1 MRLLGMLWTVALDA
15 PAVSDEPF
23 CFFLVRASPR
33 VTKMKY
39 ILCLGPWLARVIGR
53 KVCFCLSMIVASM
66 RPHSL
71 GLVGLEGGI
80 LMRRFAAGLAV
91 VPVLFLAACV
101 ASTGGGGGSPPGPPE
116 RVGLFSHAS
125 YEFGLLNTTL
135 SGGAAPDEAANRTL
149 GLIYLQ
155 DAEVRARLPH
165 GSVDYRV
172 NYTLVG
178 GANDLR
184 LAFFTLNTT
193 DAPNKGARL
202 LYQVAPRYARRAY
215 ALNYVVNTLGVRSLR
230 VEAQIVYLNAS
241 DGYHSHEM
249 VSVPVN
255 IRAFATAPAANDL
268 LVFEGTSRTGTE
280 QRTRMVTTTVPD
292 QSFRGRLSQTIN
304 LTQATGAERALGAFT
319 ARWTGEHYTPDPAEV
334 RRADVTTD
342 FDGTQLI
349 TSTAPRST
357 VPALAVRVTLT
368 LNNNSATQVADT
380 YMIPA
385 GTNISEVNNVS
396 DDDASFLA
404 FVQRLNTTTT
414 GRRFNFVALDAQDRV
429 GPNVTEMAWSF
440 SYPYR
445 VNVTSTRTQT
455 DTLSVRRLSYGTT
468 GLVNENV
475 AGRTCVLGLCSGERL
490 PGSLAADVPNVFSS
504 FADALGSASP
514 VLGSA
519 PSALGATPGALL
531 DAARKG
537 RAADLFDTIG
547 LRMRQP
553 RGLVAGEEYMPTLY
567 LRVRNVNSSERAYR
581 CDDAYYYD
589 NQVRRIQVRAA
600 ADASMEVVDHEAQS
614 LYGCRLEASLDGLAY
629 AAVTTDLL
637 TDALEQIDRVEGFV
651 AEGSV
656 NASQCGSANQT
667 TRVRALRAGGCVYQ
681 AGLMIGVGDVNEPV
695 EFNVAGVLA
704 AVNETYVGAA
714 NNTRPAVGTPFNTR
728 AADPVLATLTYREP
742 DENATGAR
750 LSIGVPRIVRV
761 VPAQVVPS
769 GRAVATA
776 PLFYLAPRAA
786 DQAALML
793 NASVAADVLDYE
805 ALTTNATGQRGL
817 RITLQATDNSTARL
831 ITERVFNL
839 EVRDVVYAP
848 VDFVYVPRVLNHTE
862 GPPVEQR
869 LLPGL
874 AQFVSNGGPVLGRM
888 QAVDPETNT
897 SAGLAYA
904 YVGVEPSNPVQ
915 NRSLAL
921 GQGLGRPTA
930 DELLLVG
937 PGLRDGDRFNVRLRA
952 MQPAAPNRA
961 IAELEVVTVVNY
973 AALATNAT
981 PAYIGAPPAQFVE
994 SELQG
999 SVGEG
1004 RAGGE
1009 VQYVAGTHLNQIT
1022 SAADVQPRFR
1032 YVDNVEAE
1040 LGPTVAALVRAYPAL
1055 RRPDHA
1061 AFTLNATSGQLRINE
1076 AADFTARADY
1086 TLLLAVANG
1095 TDQAYQRSDY
1105 AVVQVVITDNN
1116 TAPRLTNLRASPN
1129 LAAGN
1134 TVVINASAARVNF
1147 QIAENTA
1154 PGTTLATFDVVDDN
1168 PLMEAAFAPR
1178 RGGDTY
1184 RLERATTP
1192 QQIVLNGKRVYRATY
1207 QLVTARPDYEA
1218 DAEAVLSHVFT
1229 DGGRYV
1235 YAGGQYASSGTDQ
1248 RTVALDVN
1256 GTVTDIN
1263 EPPRLAFVGGTRT
1276 AAGRLVLDED
1286 AAQDASVVG
1295 VRAEDPEGL
1304 VANLSYTLTTAPA
1317 SLAAVF
1323 NTSAAVPAISMNG
1336 RVATWALRV
1345 ANPDALENAGDGA
1358 IFTLRLAATDVAG
1371 LGAAATLG
1379 LEVRDVV
1386 HAFDVTTANTTNINI
1401 TEQQALDD
1409 ANHVLRG
1416 NLLRLAAV
1424 QPDYDEFFFGTNVR
1438 VGDVEVRAGELSYAD
1453 AAVAG
1458 GLHDEE
1464 RFALLRLQPVGR
1476 NTASAADDAVHLVL
1490 DEARL
1495 IEQHLLG
1502 VQVTQM
1508 VRLTDPSGGV
1518 AAAEVAVPVD
1528 VVPPVPVGLAFGRAD
1543 AADRAVPRVPAAY
1556 TVAYRQSA
1564 YVQPVAARAC
1574 TAGSDQHIMLAT
1586 ECYPTEL
1593 VADASGQRRAHIARD
1608 LSRQMHFGAARA
1620 TLRNLDNQELG
1631 LSFTDISGVNFSIAA
1646 EDVQIYVLNAEGAL
1660 QDGRASFDRFFT
1672 FRVNNSEVVGGRPQP
1687 VLWVQHKQY
1696 EVFNRTT
1703 GQPLVNRSYPALD
1716 TLAFQPG
1723 QANQIL
1729 TYFVLAVDGG
1739 QANNASRRAL
1749 AQLNI
1754 DVASVAA
1761 RQARVA
1767 ELQVLGDDLLDGE
1780 TIGENE
1786 WARIVNNP
1794 LPELRLV
1801 VENPDGVSTN
1811 ETVDVLVEVVASEMS
1826 DRSDGLFNGT
1836 AGNATGNQ
1844 LVRLGANAA
1853 DTFTFTLAAGTE
1865 RSARQNIPFALARN
1879 VYGRALLRV
1888 NLTERDA
1895 TGALVPDGSQARYFE
1910 LVVEDRPTGDLVVDA
1925 LTVGGSAS
1933 GVDED
1938 TAVLTT
1944 DPADPTDLLILRF
1957 LVRGT
1962 GFAPPRQQI
1971 LQDVTITATN
1981 VTGIEHLRVRPG
1993 TVADLGDGSDA
2004 STKVVRQ
2011 VLDYTEHGFGTTR
2024 FAIRAVTQEERGFAD
2039 VARAYDAVLDLPP
2052 RTFMIRSVADPLR
2065 ALPMMRMAARYRL
2078 PQFVARAGQQG
2089 FTATARSPAVVF
2101 FEDADL
2107 VTGALAAYQQP
2118 GNVQVVLPGPS
2129 QTVGGVS
2136 IQLTETNTNLNDIRP
2151 QVTRVPGT
2159 NQLRVDLAA
2168 ISLTLIQAQRE
2179 AIEQTGQ
2186 VNLAFTVRLTDPQAE
2201 QNDPA
2206 RTVAA
2211 EAQLNI
2217 RLMTA
2222 DTVATPANY
2231 GTTPVALA
2239 EGTMSGAALFAT
2251 NLTLTDPDLAQPTG
2265 EIYTYTLDVQRA
2277 GTPVFDLLA
2286 WNNGTALDG
2295 RTWQEA
2301 ASSSAGSI
2309 NRSLVLAK
2317 TVDDADVGVY
2327 AVRWTVRELSG
2338 GGDSDDR
2345 LVADGTFDLNITN
2358 VEEPTT
2364 QFCDVRNP
2372 TRVLDPSDPMSL
2384 TCASY
2389 LQDGAADLQVR
2400 FGPWYAPRV
2409 NELVDMEA
2417 NVAVVYADP
2426 DLLALGDAALPQPVV
2441 VRVTGSPTL
2450 IEGDVI
2456 ASARGEETRSVAAAA
2471 LGLSATAARIDATD
2485 RFALMVG
2492 LRLNLT
2498 AADYAFINR
2507 HERASLIFD
2516 LALTPAAGTPPA
2528 AARAKLLLRAPTV
2541 NEPRFAAV
2549 QQYNNTS
2556 VAFDEGTPANTAL
2569 FPDLNITD
2577 PDVRRTGGDTFSYT
2591 VTGAPAGL
2599 VEWSEGASETVQ
2611 STTSPLFMRTLRLAR
2626 APDDADV
2633 GRHVVDWTI
2642 TNDGFVTRG
2651 QFRLNITNVAEPPV
2665 VECDVRRA
2673 ADDCGYRGGAF
2684 VLQDH
2689 FGTWEAP
2696 RVGLYQDTGESIRV
2710 VFRHPD
2716 LLLTAQDLL
2725 PQPANVSI
2733 SNVTLAGGGIMR
2745 TLTAD
2750 AAFNLTDTVQV
2761 TRMGQSALFSVTL
2774 HVHLNFTLADY
2785 ALINQQQEANLS
2797 FQLNVTT
2804 DDGFAAAG
2812 VQLNLRAD
2820 DNNPRIVVPAAYR
2833 INVSFME
2840 GVSAGTALAAP
2851 IQLEDPDVMRVGG
2864 DRYHYFVTVTRGDQ
2878 SAVLDL
2884 VTWSHNRSETVQQ
2897 ADNRRFE
2904 RALVFNREPDDADV
2918 GNYTVIWSIRDMHHA
2933 RASDSL
2939 MAANGLFNLS
2949 IINVADPPLVDC
2961 DGTRADEDCGY
2972 NISYAD
2978 GDAIVLQDVFGNWTH
2993 PVVDT
2998 LRVTNA
3004 SARIV
3009 LLAPDALLFGPGA
3022 RPTGT
3027 ATLGVTNA
3035 SLIAGTTSLALAPT
3049 RVQPTNVSSPI
3060 ALLADDLRFAV
3071 QTAPL
3076 ALGLTREQ
3084 YDFINQRVDARLNMT
3099 LNITTSGGSAL
3110 AQAQLALHARNNPPL
3125 IVCPG
3130 GAFVLTLAPCTGTAL
3145 ASEQVFFPGRGLL
3158 GGTAGTRVGGVLPIQ
3173 DPDTTRAT
3181 GDRYIYTVVVTANAT
3196 IVPDLLRW
3204 SNGSQEI
3211 VRHPDRGSY
3220 NRSNIAEGSIVFRE
3234 LASFTRNLELA
3245 RAIDDPDIGNYT
3257 VNWTIANSNAD
3268 GTEARLVTRGH
3279 FRLAIPNRADP
3290 PLVIC
3295 DAESADAA
3303 GCGYRPVRF
3312 ELNQI
3317 FHAGNIGTASFV
3329 NLSAQIAVV
3338 FAEPDLLAPGPDRA
3352 ALPTVASFSF
3362 ANGSQD
3368 IGQDNDGTP
3377 QRIDLEVRLNLTDG
3391 IAVRRQQP
3399 DGTTFTVELPLFL
3412 RLTRSEYQALNNG
3425 DGQTLGVDLIL
3436 ADSPGGATPARARIE
3451 LIVEVTNT
3459 NAHFNHTAA
3468 YNGTIIQVAEETPAN
3483 TSIVTGAGRFI
3494 NITDADVLRPNG
3506 DDFIYRLTVRH
3517 ASSGVAAPDLL
3528 AWDANG
3534 TRRPDPDQAGTIQ
3547 WEENVRQSVIGL
3559 FGQEGQPWF
3568 QRAIILAKQ
3577 PQDEDV
3583 GNYTVAWSIRDDKHE
3598 RTSTQPPV
3606 QGTFQLSIINVN
3618 DAIQACGRTESRNCT
3633 DVNLTAQT
3641 TLYDLVGDFN
3651 ATGELHTDPV
3661 RRNVTVYFTDRDF
3674 RAPPIADLALPAPNQ
3689 IKARALN
3696 ADLHTQLNLTFGEAQ
3711 LQRLSDSTDMEV
3723 LLPLFM
3729 QLNATQYE
3737 ALDQAGGT
3745 LNIQL
3750 HITAMDA
3757 GDTEVRAIASV
3768 NFTLL
3773 ISNDAAIT
3781 AGPYADGHLVEYRER
3796 LYPYSAVFITPDPTD
3811 TIDLNVSLRIQD
3823 PDIRGAGGDTYH
3835 YSLNVTRMHAGR
3847 NISVPD
3853 LLAWSHGGRETLKNQ
3868 PTDLF
3873 ERNIYFVRGP
3883 DSADVGSYTVTWN
3896 ITEERAASQTAN
3908 AQHTVAR
3915 GQFTM
3920 NIRETP
3926 RVSSTD
3932 VLPPG
3937 QEAINT
3943 VEGTDP
3949 LSAAPPDWEV
3959 SIRGILGEVT
3969 VTLDYDRRLDFEDA
3983 RGAFLRLNGE
3993 PTLSIPWTTTRRN
4006 EPARNLVVNLN
4017 LAYPPTD
4024 RQVTSS
4030 SRYEAIIT
4038 TSGGNFET
4046 RRHPII
4052 VSNINDPTN
4061 VSARGVLTG
4070 TIPGQQITLPS
4081 FALQDEDFRV
4091 RTRADTI
4098 RSAGQLALR
4107 STLRLVF
4114 GEQDGA
4120 CTFLSEE
4127 RLFPGVLNDH
4137 IFTVN
4142 TPPVIDLLANSDCA
4156 TIFYNASR
4164 DRLIDANLFNDNLEL
4179 TEVRLV
4185 NYRDP
4190 SGGPEITTGDL
4201 LLASG
4206 QLNIPL
4212 DADVDG
4218 DGVDNTADNC
4228 PRIANG
4234 DQLDSNGNDFG
4245 DVCEPDDADFDGID
4259 DSIDNCFFTANP
4271 DQTDT
4276 DGDGYGDSCSADG
4289 NNNGFRDLSTIQQLE
4304 GVRTNLNVNFEL
4316 LRDISLAGRNWQP
4329 IGGEFNAFTGIFDG
4343 RGHTISNLSIRRT
4356 GNLEGSGRF
4365 LGLFSSVQAATIR
4378 NTTLRIQEIRL
4389 SNVTSISLFI
4399 GGLIGSVFTAS
4410 SVQDNAVILEGDILV
4425 DSRASVPGTGNI
4437 FIGGLIG
4444 SASPFPAGGDIS
4456 RSYVLSTGGKIIGNS
4471 TRVNT
4476 ILTGG
4481 LIGSHRRINIMNSY
4495 VLLPDG
4501 ASIGAFGPDAQA
4513 GGLAGSS
4520 FAGISNSYAIVNGS
4534 IEGTTRGG
4542 LVGNLGSG
4550 GSLSNSYFSGP
4561 LQNAHSGGGAN
4572 LRRTVPQL
4580 ACPETP
4586 GATCSGATTYTSWD
4600 NTTVWD
4606 FGDDQ
4611 TLPDLRSQ
4619 SRPPE
4624 FEDLLL
4630 NLLP

>member
-1 MRLLGMLWTVALDA
+1 
-15 PAVSDEPF
+15 
-23 CFFLVRASPR
+23 
-33 VTKMKY
+33 
-39 ILCLGPWLARVIGR
+39 
-53 KVCFCLSMIVASM
+53 
-66 RPHSL
+66 
-71 GLVGLEGGI
+71 
-80 LMRRFAAGLAV
+80 MRRFVAGLAV

-101 ASTGGGGGSPPGPPE
+101 ASIGGGGGSPPGPPE

-125 YEFGLLNTTL
+125 YAFGLLNTTL
-135 SGGAAPDEAANRTL
+135 SGGATPDEAANRTL

-165 GSVDYRV
+165 GAVDYRV

-184 LAFFTLNTT
+184 LAFFALNTT
-193 DAPNKGARL
+193 DAPNKGVRL

-241 DGYHSHEM
+241 GGYHSHEM
-249 VSVPVN
+249 TSVPVN
-255 IRAFATAPAANDL
+255 IRAFAAAPVANDL

-280 QRTRMVTTTVPD
+280 QRTRMVTTTAAD
-292 QSFRGRLSQTIN
+292 QLFRGRLSQTIN
-304 LTQATGAERALGAFT
+304 LTQARGAARALGAFT
-319 ARWTGEHYTPDPAEV
+319 ARWTEEHYTPDAAEV

-342 FDGTQLI
+342 FDLQQLI
-349 TSTAPRST
+349 TSTAPRQT
-357 VPALAVRVTLT
+357 VPALAVRVILT
-368 LNNNSATQVADT
+368 LNNNSATQVEDT
-380 YMIPA
+380 YRIPA
-385 GTNISEVNNVS
+385 GTNISMVNNAS
-396 DDDASFLA
+396 DGEGSFLG
-404 FVQRLNTTTT
+404 FVRDLNMTAA
-414 GRRFNFVALDAQDRV
+414 GRRFDFVALDARQRV
-429 GPNVTEMAWSF
+429 GPNVTEMTWSF
-440 SYPYR
+440 GYPYR

-455 DTLSVRRLSYGTT
+455 DTLSVRRLSYGTA
-468 GLVNENV
+468 GLVRENV

-490 PGSLAADVPNVFSS
+490 PGSLAADGPNVFSS

-519 PSALGATPGALL
+519 SSALGSTPGALL

-537 RAADLFDTIG
+537 RAADLFDTLG

-581 CDDAYYYD
+581 CDEAYYYD

-600 ADASMEVVDHEAQS
+600 ADTSMEVVDHEAQA
-614 LYGCRLEASLDGLAY
+614 LYGCRLEASLNGLAY

-637 TDALEQIDRVEGFV
+637 TDAAQQIDRVEGFV

-667 TRVRALRAGGCVYQ
+667 TRVRALRASGCVYQ
-681 AGLMIGVGDVNEPV
+681 AGLMIGVSDVNEPV

-761 VPAQVVPS
+761 VPAQVVPT
-769 GRAVATA
+769 GRVASVATA
-776 PLFYLAPRAA
+776 PLFYLARRAA
-786 DQAALML
+786 DRAALML

-831 ITERVFNL
+831 ITERTFNL
-839 EVRDVVYAP
+839 AVRDVVYAP
-848 VDFVYVPRVLNHTE
+848 VDFVYVPRVLNHSVASD
-862 GPPVEQR
+862 PVEQH

-915 NRSLAL
+915 NRSFAL

-937 PGLRDGDRFNVRLRA
+937 PGLRAGDRFNVRLRA
-952 MQPAAPNRA
+952 MQPAAPNHA
-961 IAELEVVTVVNY
+961 VVELNVTTVVNY

-981 PAYIGAPPAQFVE
+981 PTYIGAPPLRFVDA
-994 SELQG
+994 ELQAQ
-999 SVGEG
+999 VVEG
-1004 RAGGE
+1004 RAGAE
-1009 VQYVAGTHLNQIT
+1009 VRYAAGMHLNRT
-1022 SAADVQPRFR
+1022 TPSVDVQPHFR
-1032 YVDNVEAE
+1032 YVTNIAE
-1040 LGPTVAALVRAYPAL
+1040 LGPTVAALVRAYPEL
-1055 RRPDHA
+1055 RQPDRAAMA
-1061 AFTLNATSGQLRINE
+1061 AFALNATSGQLRLRE
-1076 AADFTARADY
+1076 QADFRAQASY

-1095 TDQAYQRSDY
+1095 TDRSYQRSDY

-1116 TAPRLTNLRASPN
+1116 TAPRLTNLRAAPN

-1154 PGTTLATFDVVDDN
+1154 PGTPLALFELVDDN
-1168 PLMEAAFAPR
+1168 PLADLRIAPA
-1178 RGGDTY
+1178 RGGTVY
-1184 RLERATTP
+1184 RLERATAP
-1192 QQIVLNGKRVYRATY
+1192 QQVLLNGKRAYRATY

-1218 DAEAVLSHVFT
+1218 DADLVLSHAFT

-1248 RTVALDVN
+1248 QTVTLAVN

-1263 EPPRLAFVGGTRT
+1263 EPPRLSFVGGTRT
-1276 AAGRLVLDED
+1276 ADSRLVLDED

-1323 NTSAAVPAISMNG
+1323 NTTAAVPVISADG

-1345 ANPDALENAGDGA
+1345 DNPDALENAGDGA

-1386 HAFDVTTANTTNINI
+1386 HAFDLTMANTTNINI

-1409 ANHVLRG
+1409 ANHVLRA
-1416 NLLRLAAV
+1416 NLLRLVAA

-1438 VGDVEVRAGELSYAD
+1438 VGDVDVRAGALTYAD
-1453 AAVAG
+1453 AAVAA

-1476 NTASAADDAVHLVL
+1476 NTAAAADDAVHLVL

-1495 IEQHLLG
+1495 IEQNLLG
-1502 VQVTQM
+1502 PQVTQM

-1518 AAAEVAVPVD
+1518 ASVQLPVPVD
-1528 VVPPVPVGLAFGRAD
+1528 VVPPMPVGLAFGRAD

-1574 TAGSDQHIMLAT
+1574 TAGSDQHIMLEA

-1631 LSFTDISGVNFSIAA
+1631 LSFTDISGVNFSIAE

-1672 FRVNNSEVVGGRPQP
+1672 IRVNNSEVVGGRPQP

-1703 GQPLVNRSYPALD
+1703 GQRLVNRSYPALD

-1723 QANQIL
+1723 QANQVL

-1739 QANNASRRAL
+1739 QATNASRRAL

-1811 ETVDVLVEVVASEMS
+1811 ETVDVLVEVVASETS
-1826 DRSDGLFNGT
+1826 IRSDGLFNGT

-1853 DTFTFTLAAGTE
+1853 DTFAFTLAAGTE

-1888 NLTERDA
+1888 NLTERDD

-1933 GVDED
+1933 EVDED
-1938 TAVLTT
+1938 AAVLTT

-1957 LVRGT
+1957 LVRGD
-1962 GFAPPRQQI
+1962 GFAPPREQI
-1971 LQDVTITATN
+1971 LQGVRITATN
-1981 VTGIEHLRVRPG
+1981 VTGIAHLRVRPG
-1993 TVADLGDGSDA
+1993 TVADLGDGPDTR
-2004 STKVVRQ
+2004 TKVVRQ

-2039 VARAYDAVLDLPP
+2039 VAHSATLDLPP
-2052 RTFMIRSVADPLR
+2052 RTFTIRSVADPLR

-2078 PQFVARAGQQG
+2078 PQFTAPG

-2129 QTVGGVS
+2129 QTVGGAS
-2136 IQLTETNTNLNDIRP
+2136 IGLTAANTNLDDITP

-2159 NQLRVDLAA
+2159 NQLRIDLPA
-2168 ISLTLIQAQRE
+2168 ISLTLTQAQRD

-2186 VNLAFTVRLTDPQAE
+2186 VNLPFTVRLTDPQAA
-2201 QNDPA
+2201 QDDPA

-2231 GTTPVALA
+2231 GTSPVALA
-2239 EGTMSGAALFAT
+2239 EGTLSGAALFAT

-2277 GTPVFDLLA
+2277 GTPVFDVLA
-2286 WNNGTALDG
+2286 WNNGTAMDG

-2327 AVRWTVRELSG
+2327 VVRWTVRELSG

-2345 LVADGTFDLNITN
+2345 LVADGMFELNITN

-2372 TRVLDPSDPMSL
+2372 RRPGCEP
-2384 TCASY
+2384 Y
-2389 LQDGAADLQVR
+2389 QQDGAADLQVR

-2409 NELVDMEA
+2409 NELVDMETS
-2417 NVAVVYADP
+2417 VTVVYADP
-2426 DLLALGDAALPQPVV
+2426 DLLALGDAALPQPVM
-2441 VRVTGSPTL
+2441 VRVTGTPTL

-2456 ASARGEETRSVAAAA
+2456 ASARGEATRPVAATA
-2471 LGLSATAARIDATD
+2471 LGLSATAARIDATA
-2485 RFALMVG
+2485 RFALTVG

-2528 AARAKLLLRAPTV
+2528 AARAKLLLRAPIV
-2541 NEPRFAAV
+2541 NEPRLADV

-2599 VEWSEGASETVQ
+2599 VEWSEGTSETVQ
-2611 STTSPLFMRTLRLAR
+2611 STTSQLFMRALRLAR

-2633 GRHVVDWTI
+2633 GRHVVTWTI

-2696 RVGLYQDTGESIRV
+2696 RVGLFQDTGESIRV

-2733 SNVTLAGGGIMR
+2733 INVTLAGGGIMR

-2812 VQLNLRAD
+2812 VQLDLRAD

-2833 INVSFME
+2833 TNVSFME

-2918 GNYTVIWSIRDMHHA
+2918 GNYTIVWSIRDMHHA
-2933 RASDSL
+2933 RASANL
-2939 MAANGLFNLS
+2939 MAADGVFNLS
-2949 IINVADPPLVDC
+2949 ITNVADPPLVDC
-2961 DGTRADEDCGY
+2961 DGTRADENCGY
-2972 NISYAD
+2972 NVSYAD
-2978 GDAIVLQDVFGNWTH
+2978 GAAIVLQDVFGNWTH
-2993 PVVDT
+2993 PTVDA

-3035 SLIAGTTSLALAPT
+3035 SLTGGATTLALAPT
-3049 RVQPTNVSSPI
+3049 HVQPTNGSSPI
-3060 ALLADDLRFAV
+3060 VLLADDLRFAV

-3076 ALGLTREQ
+3076 ALALTREQ
-3084 YDFINQRVDARLNMT
+3084 YDFINQQVDARLNIT
-3099 LNITTSGGSAL
+3099 LNITTSGGSVL
-3110 AQAQLALHARNNPPL
+3110 AQAQLALHARNNLPL

-3130 GAFVLTLAPCTGTAL
+3130 GPHVLTLVPCTGTTL

-3181 GDRYIYTVVVTANAT
+3181 GDRYTYTVVVTANAT

-3220 NRSNIAEGSIVFRE
+3220 NRSNIAAGSIVFRE

-3268 GTEARLVTRGH
+3268 GTEARLVARGH
-3279 FRLAIPNRADP
+3279 FRLAIPNRPDP
-3290 PLVIC
+3290 PRVIC

-3317 FHAGNIGTASFV
+3317 FHAGNIGTADFV
-3329 NLSAQIAVV
+3329 NLSAQVAVV
-3338 FAEPDLLAPGPDRA
+3338 FAEPDLLAPGPARA

-3362 ANGSQD
+3362 ASGGQD

-3377 QRIDLEVRLNLTDG
+3377 QRIDLRFRLNLTDG

-3399 DGTTFTVELPLFL
+3399 HGTTFTVELPIFL
-3412 RLTRSEYQALNNG
+3412 RLTRLEYQALNNG
-3425 DGQTLGVDLIL
+3425 DGQTLGVDLVL

-3451 LIVEVTNT
+3451 LIVDVTNT

-3468 YNGTIIQVAEETPAN
+3468 YNGTTIPVAEDTPAN
-3483 TSIVTGAGRFI
+3483 TSIMTGAGRFI

-3506 DDFIYRLTVRH
+3506 DDFTYRLTVRH
-3517 ASSGVAAPDLL
+3517 ASSGAAAPDLL

-3547 WEENVRQSVIGL
+3547 WQETVRQSVIGL

-3568 QRAIILAKQ
+3568 QRSIILAKQ

-3606 QGTFQLSIINVN
+3606 QGSFQLSIINVN

-3651 ATGELHTDPV
+3651 ATGELRTDPV
-3661 RRNVTVYFTDRDF
+3661 RRNVTVYFRDQDF
-3674 RAPPIADLALPAPNQ
+3674 LAPSIADLALPASNQ
-3689 IKARALN
+3689 IKPGALN
-3696 ADLHTQLNLTFGEAQ
+3696 ADLRTQLNLTFGEAQ

-3723 LLPLFM
+3723 VLPLFM

-3737 ALDQAGGT
+3737 ALDRAGGT

-3750 HITAMDA
+3750 HITATDA
-3757 GDTEVRAIASV
+3757 GDAEVRGIASV
-3768 NFTLL
+3768 NVTLL
-3773 ISNDAAIT
+3773 ISNDAMVT
-3781 AGPYADGHLVEYRER
+3781 AGPYAGGHLVEYRER

-3811 TIDLNVSLRIQD
+3811 TLDLNVSLRIQD

-3853 LLAWSHGGRETLKNQ
+3853 LLAWSHGARETIKNQ
-3868 PTDLF
+3868 PT
-3873 ERNIYFVRGP
+3873 E
-3883 DSADVGSYTVTWN
+3883 
-3896 ITEERAASQTAN
+3896 
-3908 AQHTVAR
+3908 
-3915 GQFTM
+3915 
-3920 NIRETP
+3920 
-3926 RVSSTD
+3926 
-3932 VLPPG
+3932 
-3937 QEAINT
+3937 
-3943 VEGTDP
+3943 
-3949 LSAAPPDWEV
+3949 
-3959 SIRGILGEVT
+3959 
-3969 VTLDYDRRLDFEDA
+3969 
-3983 RGAFLRLNGE
+3983 
-3993 PTLSIPWTTTRRN
+3993 
-4006 EPARNLVVNLN
+4006 
-4017 LAYPPTD
+4017 
-4024 RQVTSS
+4024 
-4030 SRYEAIIT
+4030 
-4038 TSGGNFET
+4038 
-4046 RRHPII
+4046 
-4052 VSNINDPTN
+4052 
-4061 VSARGVLTG
+4061 
-4070 TIPGQQITLPS
+4070 
-4081 FALQDEDFRV
+4081 FR
-4091 RTRADTI
+4091 
-4098 RSAGQLALR
+4098 
-4107 STLRLVF
+4107 
-4114 GEQDGA
+4114 
-4120 CTFLSEE
+4120 
-4127 RLFPGVLNDH
+4127 
-4137 IFTVN
+4137 
-4142 TPPVIDLLANSDCA
+4142 
-4156 TIFYNASR
+4156 
-4164 DRLIDANLFNDNLEL
+4164 
-4179 TEVRLV
+4179 
-4185 NYRDP
+4185 
-4190 SGGPEITTGDL
+4190 
-4201 LLASG
+4201 
-4206 QLNIPL
+4206 
-4212 DADVDG
+4212 
-4218 DGVDNTADNC
+4218 
-4228 PRIANG
+4228 
-4234 DQLDSNGNDFG
+4234 
-4245 DVCEPDDADFDGID
+4245 
-4259 DSIDNCFFTANP
+4259 
-4271 DQTDT
+4271 
-4276 DGDGYGDSCSADG
+4276 
-4289 NNNGFRDLSTIQQLE
+4289 
-4304 GVRTNLNVNFEL
+4304 
-4316 LRDISLAGRNWQP
+4316 
-4329 IGGEFNAFTGIFDG
+4329 
-4343 RGHTISNLSIRRT
+4343 
-4356 GNLEGSGRF
+4356 
-4365 LGLFSSVQAATIR
+4365 
-4378 NTTLRIQEIRL
+4378 
-4389 SNVTSISLFI
+4389 
-4399 GGLIGSVFTAS
+4399 
-4410 SVQDNAVILEGDILV
+4410 
-4425 DSRASVPGTGNI
+4425 
-4437 FIGGLIG
+4437 
-4444 SASPFPAGGDIS
+4444 
-4456 RSYVLSTGGKIIGNS
+4456 
-4471 TRVNT
+4471 
-4476 ILTGG
+4476 
-4481 LIGSHRRINIMNSY
+4481 
-4495 VLLPDG
+4495 
-4501 ASIGAFGPDAQA
+4501 
-4513 GGLAGSS
+4513 
-4520 FAGISNSYAIVNGS
+4520 
-4534 IEGTTRGG
+4534 
-4542 LVGNLGSG
+4542 
-4550 GSLSNSYFSGP
+4550 
-4561 LQNAHSGGGAN
+4561 
-4572 LRRTVPQL
+4572 
-4580 ACPETP
+4580 
-4586 GATCSGATTYTSWD
+4586 
-4600 NTTVWD
+4600 
-4606 FGDDQ
+4606 
-4611 TLPDLRSQ
+4611 
-4619 SRPPE
+4619 
-4624 FEDLLL
+4624 
-4630 NLLP
+4630 